1 MGGFIMNREEA
12 NMAGFEIVAFA
23 GEARSNLLQALNAA
37 EKGDFVKAKDLIKEA
52 NESIKE
58 AHNTQTKMLAQEAA
72 GDVVDVGFIMVH
84 GQDHLMTTMLLRD
97 IIEHLIN
104 IYKKD
109 S

>member
-1 MGGFIMNREEA
+1 MNREEA
-12 NMAGFEIVAFA
+12 NMVGFEIVAFA

-37 EKGDFVKAKDLIKEA
+37 EKGDFDKAKELIKEA
-52 NESIKE
+52 DESIKE

-97 IIEHLIN
+97 IIEHLVN
-104 IYKKD
+104 VYKKNA
-109 S
+109 